1 MNIMP
6 DTFHMSDVLAL
17 PIEDRLRLVEEIWDS
32 IAAFPEAVAL
42 TDAQR
47 RELDARLDAH
57 RRNPTAGSPWAEVKS
72 RLLRRP

>member
-1 MNIMP
+1 MANG
-6 DTFHMSDVLAL
+6 FHMSDVLAL

-47 RELDARLDAH
+47 QELDARLDAH
-57 RRNPTAGSPWAEVKS
+57 RRNPTAGSPWAEVKD
-72 RLLRRP
+72 RLLRRA